1 MTLSVGAFVGMNL
14 TQQMPPSSDP
24 AYIYLFEQGITGQYG
39 WPLIAMETVDRE
51 SIGSEKRLLSAP
63 PPRWDKAAVF
73 VDLIEAISILL
84 AIAFV
89 CEWLIRRRE
98 ARKT

>member
-1 MTLSVGAFVGMNL
+1 L
-14 TQQMPPSSDP
+14 
-24 AYIYLFEQGITGQYG
+24 
-39 WPLIAMETVDRE
+39 
-51 SIGSEKRLLSAP
+51 
-63 PPRWDKAAVF
+63 DKAAVF